1 MGRARFLEYQAAL
14 LYYERVQSNRDHG
27 KPDNQQSEE
36 LAECWIYQEV
46 TKLKQ
51 KAVVLNLKDNVA
63 TALADIKAGDIV
75 KLEVGEKTQEIKLT
89 TDIPFGHKF
98 SLSKIELNSPVIK
111 YGEVIGMSSATIEPG
126 DYVHIHNVVSTRGRG
141 DLEGGKE

>member
-1 MGRARFLEYQAAL
+1 LGRARFLEYQAAL
-14 LYYERVQSNRDHG
+14 LYYERVQSNRAHG
-27 KPDNQQSEE
+27 TPDNQQSEE
-36 LAECWIYQEV
+36 LAKYWIYQEV

-98 SLSKIELNSPVIK
+98 SLSKIELDSPVIK
-111 YGEVIGMSSATIEPG
+111 YGEVIGLSTTTIKTG

-141 DLEGGKE
+141 DLERGEK

>member
-1 MGRARFLEYQAAL
+1 M
-14 LYYERVQSNRDHG
+14 YYERVQSNRAHG

-36 LAECWIYQEV
+36 LAECRIYQEV

-75 KLEVGEKTQEIKLT
+75 KLEVGGKTQEIKLT

-111 YGEVIGMSSATIEPG
+111 YGELIGVSTTTIETG
-126 DYVHIHNVVSTRGRG
+126 DYVHVHNVVSTRGRG